1 MALPIFVD
9 KVKTRICQFTVN
21 RQPAK
26 LCGMKHCG
34 CIALSGFLWLAI
46 GFSLLYKGLHLI
58 SDAAFQADT
67 LCFRWQEVFG
77 TPQQAAT
84 VFMGLGL
91 LLGFI
96 KGRFVLSKTV
106 QRVSKRIAS
115 LSEPVRLAD
124 AYSRSYWILIA
135 SMMALGML
143 FRFLP
148 IPPDLRGIIDVA
160 VGSALLNGSLLFFR
174 AARALKTKNLF

>member
-1 MALPIFVD
+1 
-9 KVKTRICQFTVN
+9 
-21 RQPAK
+21 
-26 LCGMKHCG
+26 MKHRR

-58 SDAAFQADT
+58 SAAAFQTDT
-67 LCFRWQEVFG
+67 LCFAWQGVFG
-77 TPQQAAT
+77 TPHQAAT
-84 VFMGLGL
+84 VFMGFGL

-96 KGRFVLSKTV
+96 KGRLVLSKTV

-115 LSEPVRLAD
+115 LPEPVRLSD
-124 AYSRSYWILIA
+124 AYSRSYWLLIGA
-135 SMMALGML
+135 MMALGML

-148 IPPDLRGIIDVA
+148 IPIDVRGIVDVA

-174 AARALKTKNLF
+174 AARAVESSKKI